1 MNFLA
6 LTSLSAVLHGH
17 IALRLIP
24 GLRKAGTAGVPA
36 PQYRRCG

>member
-6 LTSLSAVLHGH
+6 LASLSAVLHGY

-24 GLRKAGTAGVPA
+24 GLRNAGAAGTPA
-36 PQYRRCG
+36 PQCRRCG